1 MFLYARVSI
10 VFIDI
15 YIGETIM
22 KKLLSIAMLSL
33 ALTACGAKIIP
44 QHLATLNGARIT
56 YECSSYTY
64 HDFRSVVFH
73 KFDKRDPVSLKIKEL
88 CKNKEK

>member
-1 MFLYARVSI
+1 
-10 VFIDI
+10 
-15 YIGETIM
+15 
-22 KKLLSIAMLSL
+22 MLSL

-73 KFDKRDPVSLKIKEL
+73 KFDKRDPVSLKIKDL

>member
-1 MFLYARVSI
+1 MFLYTRVSI
-10 VFIDI
+10 VFIEI
-15 YIGETIM
+15 YIGETKM

-56 YECSSYTY
+56 YECSSYSY

-73 KFDKRDPVSLKIKEL
+73 KYDKKDPVSLKIKEL
-88 CKNKEK
+88 CENKEK